1 MIYLTD
7 YDVIIIGSGI
17 GGSATGALLANA
29 GMKTLILEK
38 NNRIGGACSS
48 YFKEGFTID
57 VACHFFSQCMK
68 GRIGKILKRIG
79 LAKKNEKGILES
91 DYLSFRAPLFP
102 SIKFKG
108 QTKYSQMGFI
118 AQLGNAGGSQTKKSS
133 ESEDTG
139 FDKEEQKEFM
149 KVIGSMAQM
158 SKRDIKNLAEKDL
171 DVKTWADQITKNKKV
186 HDFLAV
192 MVGTFF
198 TIPPKMASASEY
210 IICLQETAFK
220 NDAGYPIGGAIA
232 MPNAFI
238 EGLKKYGGE
247 LRINAPVE
255 KIIIENN
262 MVKGIQV
269 NGDTITSKMVI
280 SNAGIKQTVLKLT
293 GEKYFSSDYV
303 KKIKDLIPSYS
314 SLAFKFALKKPIEEI
329 EDRPVIQLTQK
340 RISELKGFIPEPGEK
355 KPKTPGYLVPVLSNM
370 DPKLAPKGKQLIII
384 GTSAPGEVKSNWKKW
399 LDAYLLDILEF
410 YPQLDKDNYVEFI
423 DTTTPDDIAKYLG
436 KEKGPVEGTA
446 LTPMQSGRHR
456 ISSILPIEG
465 LYCVGDTAGVD
476 THGVGTQLAVDSA
489 IKLVDNLLSKKNH

>member
-1 MIYLTD
+1 MIDLTD
-7 YDVIIIGSGI
+7 YDVIIVGSGI
-17 GGSATGALLANA
+17 GGCASAALLAHA
-29 GMKTLILEK
+29 GYRTLVLEQ

-48 YFKEGFTID
+48 YIKEGFTID

-68 GRIGKILKRIG
+68 GRVGKILKTIG
-79 LAKKNEKGILES
+79 LAQKNEKGVLKS
-91 DYLSFRAPLFP
+91 DFLSFRAPLYP

-108 QTKYSQMGFI
+108 QAKYSSMGFAGQMG
-118 AQLGNAGGSQTKKSS
+118 QVGGSKEIKPDEMEGS
-133 ESEDTG
+133 G

-149 KVIGSMAQM
+149 KVIGSMVQM
-158 SKRDIKNLAEKDL
+158 SKKDIKKLALKDL
-171 DVKTWADQITKNKKV
+171 DVKTWADEITQNKKV

-210 IICLQETAFK
+210 IICLQETVFK
-220 NDAGYPIGGAIA
+220 GDSGYPIGGAIA

-238 EGLKKYGGE
+238 EGMKKYGGE
-247 LRINAPVE
+247 LRTNTPIE

-262 MVKGIQV
+262 IAKGVQV
-269 NGDTITSKMVI
+269 DGDTITSKMII

-303 KKIKDLIPSYS
+303 NKVKELMPSYS

-340 RISELKGFIPEPGEK
+340 RITELKGFVPEPGER

-370 DPKLAPKGKQLIII
+370 DPNLAPKGKQLIII
-384 GTSAPGEVKSNWKKW
+384 GTSAPGEIKSNWKKW
-399 LDAYLLDILEF
+399 MDAYLLDILEF
-410 YPQLDKDNYVEFI
+410 YPQLDKDSYVEFI
-423 DTTTPDDIAKYLG
+423 DRTTPKDIAKFLG

-465 LYCVGDTAGVD
+465 LYCVGDTAGTD

-489 IKLVDNLLSKKNH
+489 IKLVKSILDKK

>member
-1 MIYLTD
+1 VIYLTD

-17 GGSATGALLANA
+17 GGSATAALMAHS
-29 GMKTLILEK
+29 GYKTIVLEQ

-48 YFKEGFTID
+48 YIKEGFTID

-68 GRIGKILKRIG
+68 GRIGKILRKIG
-79 LAKKNEKGILES
+79 LAKKNEKGVLES
-91 DYLSFRAPLFP
+91 DLLSFKAPLYP

-108 QTKYSQMGFI
+108 QSKYSQMGLVS
-118 AQLGNAGGSQTKKSS
+118 QMGNVGGSKTAKV
-133 ESEDTG
+133 EEEEDTG

-149 KVIGSMAQM
+149 KVIGSMLQM
-158 SKRDIKNLAEKDL
+158 SKRDIKELALRDL
-171 DVKTWADQITKNKKV
+171 DVKTWADEITQNKKV

-210 IICLQETAFK
+210 IICLQETVFK
-220 NDAGYPIGGAIA
+220 NDTGYPIGGAIA
-232 MPNAFI
+232 MPRAFI
-238 EGLKKYGGE
+238 EGMKKLGGE
-247 LRINAPVE
+247 LRTNTPVE

-262 MVKGIQV
+262 VVKGVQV

-280 SNAGIKQTVLKLT
+280 SNAGIKQTVMKLV
-293 GEKYFSSDYV
+293 GEKHFSSEYV
-303 KKIKDLIPSYS
+303 NKVKSLMPSYS

-329 EDRPVIQLTQK
+329 GDIPVIQLTQK
-340 RISELKGFIPEPGEK
+340 RITELKGFVPEAGER

-370 DPKLAPKGKQLIII
+370 DPNLAPKGKQLVVI
-384 GTSAPGEVKSNWKKW
+384 GTSAPGEVKTNWKKW

-410 YPQLDKDNYVEFI
+410 YPQLDKDSYVEFV
-423 DTTTPDDIAKYLG
+423 DTTTPVDIAKFVG

-446 LTPMQSGRHR
+446 LTPLQSGRHR
-456 ISSILPIEG
+456 ISSILPIDG
-465 LYCVGDTAGVD
+465 LYCVGDTAGID

-489 IKLVDNLLSKKNH
+489 IKLVDSITSKK